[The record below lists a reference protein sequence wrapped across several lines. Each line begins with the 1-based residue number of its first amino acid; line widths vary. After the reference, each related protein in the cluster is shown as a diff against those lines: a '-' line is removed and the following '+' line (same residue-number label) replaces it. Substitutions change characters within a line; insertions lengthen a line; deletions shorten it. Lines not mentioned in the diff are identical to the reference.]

1 MRVDLSFK
9 EEVRKRSGQ
18 RFDACFQCLSCAG
31 GCPVVEDM
39 DYNPTQIVRL
49 VEFGQRERVLASKAI
64 WVCVGCH
71 ACVSQCPNRVNVPLL
86 MDTLRQMALEQGVE
100 VPEKRIVLFHRTFL
114 DQVRRRGR
122 IYELGLAAR
131 YKLASWTLFQ
141 DLIAGLKFL
150 WKRKFKFLPE
160 AVKGLSDIRTIWREG
175 DGKA

>member
-1 MRVDLSFK
+1 MCIRD
-9 EEVRKRSGQ
+9 R
-18 RFDACFQCLSCAG
+18 
-31 GCPVVEDM
+31 
-39 DYNPTQIVRL
+39 
-49 VEFGQRERVLASKAI
+49 
-64 WVCVGCH
+64 
-71 ACVSQCPNRVNVPLL
+71 PLL